1 MKIED
6 VIESLNRHIE
16 YRRSLKNI
24 TAKGHL
30 VLQKIVIPNPTFK
43 AYKEYKVIL
52 WFVDGNRK
60 HELLTIKNTYKILD
74 NTIDKVEKD
83 VDIELCNLI
92 FNWIGSESYNKV
104 LTSNIIDKGEV

>member
-52 WFVDGNRK
+52 
-60 HELLTIKNTYKILD
+60 
-74 NTIDKVEKD
+74 
-83 VDIELCNLI
+83 
-92 FNWIGSESYNKV
+92 
-104 LTSNIIDKGEV
+104 